1 MVYRTTSIK
10 RQRGF
15 TLVEMM
21 MAVMISSVVLGAL
34 AQFSFFSGRSL
45 VAMINYTELD
55 FWSNRALKLMSKE
68 IRQANRLK
76 AGTET
81 SLVFV
86 DFDGAD
92 LTYAYD
98 TFKHQLIRTKGARS
112 EVLLKDCDELKFSI
126 FQRNPVM
133 GAFNQYPVA
142 TPGTTKLVQVSWICS
157 RQILGAKVNTESVQS
172 AKFVIRKEQN

>member
-1 MVYRTTSIK
+1 M
-10 RQRGF
+10 
-15 TLVEMM
+15 L
-21 MAVMISSVVLGAL
+21 MAVGISSLVFAAL
-34 AQFSFFSGRSL
+34 AQLTFFSGRSM
-45 VAMINYTELD
+45 VAMINYTDLD

-76 AGTET
+76 TSTST

-92 LTYAYD
+92 LTYSYD
-98 TFKHQLIRTKGARS
+98 AFKQELVRIKGAKS
-112 EVLLKDCDELKFSI
+112 QVLLKDCDQLQFSI